1 MTQLL
6 IADDHPLFR
15 EAMMSAL
22 QPHFPDSTMYQ
33 AYDLESMLTALQ
45 EHPSIELILLDLTM
59 PGCAYFN
66 GLITLREKYP
76 KIPIAVISAT
86 EEVDVV
92 ALVMD
97 LGANA
102 YIPKSGSIAQV
113 AEALSA
119 VKEGEKWLPDSM
131 DDEIQHADTSL
142 IDILY
147 RFRSLT
153 GKQVEVLQHLHA
165 GLMNRQIA
173 EKMNVTEATV
183 KAHISAVLRTLD
195 IKTRTQAVLI
205 MTKLQLV

>member
-22 QPHFPDSTMYQ
+22 QPHFPDANMYQ
-33 AYDLESMLTALQ
+33 AHDLESMLTVLE
-45 EHPSIELILLDLTM
+45 EHSSIELILLDLTM
-59 PGCAYFN
+59 PGCGYFN
-66 GLITLREKYP
+66 GLITIREKYP

-86 EEVDVV
+86 EGAEVV

-97 LGANA
+97 LGASA
-102 YIPKSGSIAQV
+102 FIPKSGSIAQV
-113 AEALSA
+113 AEAIKAL
-119 VKEGEKWLPDSM
+119 KNGEKWLPEALS
-131 DDEIQHADTSL
+131 DEIQHADTSL
-142 IDILY
+142 VDILY

-183 KAHISAVLRTLD
+183 KAHISAILRTLD

-205 MTKLQLV
+205 MSKLQLV